1 MILDTFKISDGKIF
15 LKDLHVERSLEACRH
30 LNKHIKSSQLI
41 DIYEEIENQYQ
52 NSVLSLVLNPDRL
65 HEWQVSEKNL
75 ETLVEP
81 ITLFPVAA
89 SHLVEASAFKWADRR
104 GWNELLKEI
113 PPTAQDVLLINSQG
127 EVRET
132 SRFNIFVYDNRQNCY
147 LTPSL
152 QSGCVNGV
160 FRRWL
165 MQQGLEKGPVIS
177 SAIHMS
183 RLKDDSLLELFV
195 GNSVRGLLRARL
207 ASLPSA
213 NQTPV

>member
-15 LKDLHVERSLEACRH
+15 LKDLHIERSLEACH
-30 LNKHIKSSQLI
+30 YLNKHINSSQLM
-41 DIYEEIENQYQ
+41 DIYEEIENRYQ
-52 NSVLSLVLNPDRL
+52 NSVISLVLNPERL

-75 ETLVEP
+75 ERLVEP
-81 ITLFPVAA
+81 ITLFPFTA
-89 SHLVEASAFKWADRR
+89 SHLVEASAFKWSNRR
-104 GWNELLKEI
+104 SWNELLKKI
-113 PPTAQDVLLINSQG
+113 PPTTQDILLINSQG

-132 SRFNIFVYDNRQNCY
+132 SRFNIFVYDSRQNCY

-165 MQQGLEKGPVIS
+165 IQQGLEKGPVIS
-177 SAIHMS
+177 SVVHMS
-183 RLKDDSLLELFV
+183 SLQDDSHFELFV
-195 GNSVRGLLRARL
+195 GNSVRGLLKARL
-207 ASLPSA
+207 SST